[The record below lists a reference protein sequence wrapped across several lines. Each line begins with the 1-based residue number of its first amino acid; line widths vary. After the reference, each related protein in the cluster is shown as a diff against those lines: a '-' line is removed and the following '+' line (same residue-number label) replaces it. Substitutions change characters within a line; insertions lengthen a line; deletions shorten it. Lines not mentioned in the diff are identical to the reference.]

1 MPSYQAL
8 GQVPHKR
15 HTQFRKPDGG
25 LYSEE
30 LFGEEGFSG
39 CYSLLYHQHPPTR
52 VSRIER
58 HGADCHEEWPQDV
71 HRHHHLK
78 TKEIAAG
85 GDPISGRQLLLYNA
99 DCTISVARPTENM
112 DYFYRNAMGDEVLFI
127 HEGSGA
133 LETTFGTLPYREGDY
148 VVIPRGTTWR
158 AGPVGARRAT
168 PRIFLFLGVG
178 RAMPPSH
185 PLRRPL
191 WRHFLHLPLRLLLP
205 AR

>member
-78 TKEIAAG
+78 TKEIATG
-85 GDPISGRQLLLYNA
+85 GDPISSRRLLLYNA
-99 DCTISVARPTENM
+99 DCTIAVARPTERM
-112 DYFYRNAMGDEVLFI
+112 DYYYRNAMGDEVLFI

-148 VVIPRGTTWR
+148 LVIPRGTTWR
-158 AGPVGARRAT
+158 VQPAT
-168 PRIFLFLGVG
+168 ASGQPQRML
-178 RAMPPSH
+178 
-185 PLRRPL
+185 
-191 WRHFLHLPLRLLLP
+191 
-205 AR
+205 

>member
-58 HGADCHEEWPQDV
+58 HGADCREEWPQDV

-85 GDPISGRQLLLYNA
+85 GRPPPPPPPGLLQPPRP
-99 DCTISVARPTENM
+99 TPVARPPPNKG
-112 DYFYRNAMGDEVLFI
+112 FFFRN
-127 HEGSGA
+127 
-133 LETTFGTLPYREGDY
+133 
-148 VVIPRGTTWR
+148 
-158 AGPVGARRAT
+158 
-168 PRIFLFLGVG
+168 
-178 RAMPPSH
+178 
-185 PLRRPL
+185 
-191 WRHFLHLPLRLLLP
+191 
-205 AR
+205 

>member
-1 MPSYQAL
+1 MPTYQGI

-58 HGADCHEEWPQDV
+58 HGADCREEWPQDV

-85 GDPISGRQLLLYNA
+85 GPPISPRPPLAYKA
-99 DCTISVARPTENM
+99 DTPT
-112 DYFYRNAMGDEVLFI
+112 A
-127 HEGSGA
+127 
-133 LETTFGTLPYREGDY
+133 
-148 VVIPRGTTWR
+148 
-158 AGPVGARRAT
+158 
-168 PRIFLFLGVG
+168 
-178 RAMPPSH
+178 
-185 PLRRPL
+185 
-191 WRHFLHLPLRLLLP
+191 P
-205 AR
+205 APACANKAYHV